1 VQRVST
7 PVTRGDQ
14 ESHRNALVGP
24 GTMFPSEHFC
34 TTWRPCL
41 DAARRLLPVTCM
53 TTSARLLD
61 PRLFPAFLAVAEVK
75 SFTHAADAASMTQSG
90 VSQHVAKLE
99 EQVGRPLFRRLGKR
113 VELTPAGETLLSY
126 VRAQFEQVN
135 DLFDRIR
142 TEQEAVSGV
151 VSYAMPPSC
160 LLSDHFTNIL
170 EKRRLTQDLQLRIIT
185 GSSSE
190 ILELVG
196 AEKVDFAFV
205 AGKHEH
211 AAVTF
216 EPFCEELCVL
226 VSVDDHLPAGSD
238 PDRIFETPVIG
249 FPGSDV
255 YYDMWLRHTL
265 TSSRSEA
272 RQLNQVG
279 YINSIHGAILM
290 VCSGMGAAVLP
301 RHCVQ
306 RELATGM
313 LHEYSP
319 KSGAL
324 LHSIY
329 VARSAK
335 FQSPRRVQVVLEWF
349 AELIRES
356 AKVSLSPELERRED
370 THLTLIRGRSSA

>member
-1 VQRVST
+1 
-7 PVTRGDQ
+7 
-14 ESHRNALVGP
+14 
-24 GTMFPSEHFC
+24 
-34 TTWRPCL
+34 
-41 DAARRLLPVTCM
+41 M

-75 SFTHAADAASMTQSG
+75 SFTLAADAASMTQSG

-99 EQVGRPLFRRLGKR
+99 EQVGRDLFRRLGKR
-113 VELTPAGETLLSY
+113 IELTPAGETLLSY
-126 VRAQFEQVN
+126 VRAQFDQVN
-135 DLFDRIR
+135 ELFERIR
-142 TEQEAVSGV
+142 TEQEAVSGL

-170 EKRRLTQDLQLRIIT
+170 EKRRQTPDLQLRIIT

-190 ILELVG
+190 ILELVA

-226 VSVDDHLPAGSD
+226 VSADRNLEAGRD
-238 PDRIFETPVIG
+238 PEKIFEAPVIG

-255 YYDMWLRHTL
+255 YYDMWLQHTVPS
-265 TSSRSEA
+265 TRREI

-306 RELATGM
+306 RELDLGV

-319 KSGAL
+319 KSGSL

-349 AELIRES
+349 AELIRDNV
-356 AKVSLSPELERRED
+356 KVSIAPELERRED
-370 THLTLIRGRSSA
+370 AHLSLIRTRSSA